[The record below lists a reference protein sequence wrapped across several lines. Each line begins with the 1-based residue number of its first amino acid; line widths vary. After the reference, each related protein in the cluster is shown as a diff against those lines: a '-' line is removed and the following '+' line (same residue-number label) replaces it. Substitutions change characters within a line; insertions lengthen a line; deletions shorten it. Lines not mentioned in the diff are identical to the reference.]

1 MILRKARDS
10 DLPSVARLHSDSW
23 QRTYA
28 GMLPD
33 RFLTHDVPLRMAADW
48 QPARLWR
55 QHVLVAEA
63 GRLAGFAAADIGDG
77 ALYVDNLHVAAGCM
91 GQGIGRRLMGA
102 MAQEA
107 EARGCARLW
116 LTVLEDNG
124 AAIRFYQ
131 GLGGTVSEPFDDDV
145 MGHPVRSVAVA
156 WEGSAL
162 DRLGAGVSQGA
173 DPR

>member
-55 QHVLVAEA
+55 QHVLVAET

-77 ALYVDNLHVAAGCM
+77 VLYVDNLHVAADRK
-91 GQGIGRRLMGA
+91 GQGIGRQLMAA
-102 MAQEA
+102 MAQKA
-107 EARGCARLW
+107 LSRGCARLW
-116 LTVLEDNG
+116 LTVLQDNT
-124 AAIRFYQ
+124 AALAFYAR
-131 GLGGTVSEPFDDDV
+131 LGGTVSPPFEDDV
-145 MGHPVRSVAVA
+145 MGCPVRSVAVDWA
-156 WEGSAL
+156 GRAL
-162 DRLGAGVSQGA
+162 DRMGAGVPQDA
-173 DPR
+173 E